1 MIKAALD
8 TVNSIIAKGAPWT
21 DPDFKPVTSSL
32 YLPGEAKSKKDYEW
46 KRASE
51 FYKDNLNVFT
61 ANISPSDI
69 EQG

>member
-1 MIKAALD
+1 VIKAALD

>member
-8 TVNSIIAKGAPWT
+8 KVNSIIAKGEPWT
-21 DPDFKPVTSSL
+21 DPDFKPVTDSL
-32 YLPGEAKSKKDYEW
+32 YLPGELKSDKDYEW

-61 ANISPSDI
+61 ANISPGDI

>member
-1 MIKAALD
+1 VIKAALD

-32 YLPGEAKSKKDYEW
+32 YLPGEAKSKKDFEW